1 MIINLLFL
9 VDDIYGVNVQ
19 FEGSSDDED
28 EVSDDEETQMDDT
41 IPEINLNK
49 IVNSILFNK
58 NESLYF
64 L

>member
-1 MIINLLFL
+1 MINK
-9 VDDIYGVNVQ
+9 
-19 FEGSSDDED
+19 D
-28 EVSDDEETQMDDT
+28 EVSDDDDDDEETQMDDT

-49 IVNSILFNK
+49 TVNSILFNK